1 MNTDMD
7 TDIYS
12 KLLKYSDFKYDNKF
26 STVENYYMYIIVN
39 GGLKMQKGK
48 IASQVGHAVQ
58 KVTEYC
64 LKECPKLWKK
74 YNSSC
79 TPKIVLKTQTEEEL
93 LNVIDKTED
102 IFKCYVIDA
111 GKTQIKPNS
120 LTAVGYIPMSKE
132 CVPTVLNDLKLL

>member
-1 MNTDMD
+1 MD
-7 TDIYS
+7 ENIYS
-12 KLLKYSDFKYDNKF
+12 KLRVYSDFNYNYNDL
-26 STVENYYMYIIVN
+26 STIENYYMYIVVN
-39 GGLKMQKGK
+39 GDLKMHKGK

-79 TPKIVLKTQTEEEL
+79 TPKIVLKTKNEEEL
-93 LNVIDKTED
+93 LNLIDKTD
-102 IFKCYVIDA
+102 NIFKCYVIDA

-132 CVPTVLNDLKLL
+132 CGQNIFKDFKLL